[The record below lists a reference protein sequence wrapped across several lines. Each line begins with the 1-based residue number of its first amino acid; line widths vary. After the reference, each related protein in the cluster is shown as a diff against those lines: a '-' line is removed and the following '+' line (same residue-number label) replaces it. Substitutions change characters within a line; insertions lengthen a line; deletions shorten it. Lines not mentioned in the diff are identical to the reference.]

1 MQTSVS
7 VRNLRI
13 PSFVYISY
21 LLLLSVPQT
30 KVMLNR
36 RWNPYNL
43 KYLHIPPHLPLLL
56 HPLIIGELSLGALTD
71 SMFSVA
77 LIHIFLST

>member
-43 KYLHIPPHLPLLL
+43 K
-56 HPLIIGELSLGALTD
+56 
-71 SMFSVA
+71 
-77 LIHIFLST
+77 